1 MPVPCRAAGRLI
13 ALQVRI
19 MKDWDP
25 SGKQGPKM
33 PLPDVVTIHQP
44 KVTSLHGKACTL
56 HACLP
61 YVVADAHDAYTGC
74 QLVLA
79 VCLATWLFWQ

>member
-1 MPVPCRAAGRLI
+1 
-13 ALQVRI
+13 

-44 KVTSLHGKACTL
+44 KVTSLDGKACINGHL
-56 HACLP
+56 
-61 YVVADAHDAYTGC
+61 
-74 QLVLA
+74 
-79 VCLATWLFWQ
+79 VCLAPIGCCWHK

>member
-1 MPVPCRAAGRLI
+1 
-13 ALQVRI
+13 

-44 KVTSLHGKACTL
+44 KVTSLDSRACTDGASCAPASHSL
-56 HACLP
+56 
-61 YVVADAHDAYTGC
+61 
-74 QLVLA
+74 QLA
-79 VCLATWLFWQ
+79 